1 MPLNFEKYAA
11 KGNEFVNLLMK
22 ELNTE
27 DRDHAGRILRSVF
40 RALRNRLTVA
50 ESIQLLAQ
58 LPMSLK
64 AFYVDGWKFQQSK
77 NRIKSMEDF
86 AIEVM
91 AEDGKASWRDFSNVD
106 EATTSIKSVLRT
118 LSKYVSPGE
127 MNDMMDVLPQPLQ
140 QELKAEVLVNIESLQ
155 RTN

>member
-1 MPLNFEKYAA
+1 MPLNFEKYVA

-58 LPMSLK
+58 LPMFLK
-64 AFYVDGWKFQQSK
+64 ALYVDGWKFQQSK

-140 QELKAEVLVNIESLQ
+140 QELKAEVLDNI
-155 RTN
+155 

>member
-1 MPLNFEKYAA
+1 MPLNFEKYIA

-58 LPMSLK
+58 LPMPLK
-64 AFYVDGWKFQQSK
+64 ALYVDGWKFQQSK
-77 NRIKSMEDF
+77 SRIKSMEDF

-91 AEDGKASWRDFSNVD
+91 AEDGKASWRDFSTVD
-106 EATTSIKSVLRT
+106 EATASIKSVLRT
-118 LSKYVSPGE
+118 LSKYISPGE
-127 MNDMMDVLPQPLQ
+127 MNDMMDVLPQQLQ
-140 QELKAEVLVNIESLQ
+140 QELKAEVLGNI
-155 RTN
+155 